1 MEFRQYQNEMDD
13 AIYQALINSDR
24 CLVKAFCGTGK
35 SIVMYKGKAFQNHDT
50 LVYVFPSLSL
60 IDQFKTDYL
69 KSTKVLIISSDD
81 ESTTDEI
88 TIKKYMKNKNKII
101 CITYQSFHLLT
112 PYKINMCVFDEA
124 HHAVGETYQKLIF
137 NPNIEKSCFFTATPK
152 CANGI
157 DMVKDCNL
165 VYEYSYLRGLSEG
178 YLNPFEIRCDL
189 VGDDSNKT
197 IYESI
202 ARAYYT
208 TGNNRILTF
217 HSDVN
222 TESPTSVRNFVN
234 ENEMNKAF
242 KTIAKELS
250 KDSKIIKIPKI
261 KMMGFYSE
269 IKLKERRQ
277 ILNEFD
283 SCKDV
288 FILSSCETMGEGVD
302 TKNANMCVFVDS
314 KTSVTKII
322 QNIGRVVRKVF
333 GINKPHSTILL
344 PMTINK
350 TKYDSCQTAEECD
363 ALIRQDMNKDG
374 HNDFTSIL
382 NVLSALK
389 QEDED
394 LYDIC
399 LHYPNEYSPQE
410 IEENLKSQGYK
421 IGEEVDLDEVFERA
435 KINES
440 YIEEDEEDKE
450 NYRVDIHTNSL
461 EEPIISHGSGD
472 KIINILK
479 DGDNYYEIEGEVEGR
494 INPPKQRIRLS
505 LHTNSD
511 IKVLWKV
518 DEINFGSCLLDCEVI
533 DNWNERLEELRTFLE
548 REKRRPN
555 ARREPKIE
563 KWLSH
568 QFQNYKKKIQRFKN
582 STTCSEWESFVEKY
596 KEYLKSFDE
605 KWNENLQLLKDFIH
619 INKRRPNKRSENEKF
634 LGAWLGNQNK
644 QYNTNQM
651 NKERMK
657 IWEEFLKENN
667 TYLKDIDDIWNENF
681 IKLKEFIYINKQRPN
696 PSTKNKEE
704 KFIGVWVGNQ
714 IKQYNTNQ
722 MNKERIKIWEEFWE
736 KNKEYFKTDVEKW
749 NDNLQLLIKFIDI
762 NKRIPKQTIKEEK
775 KLRSWIHTNN
785 ENYRDKIKG
794 FMNPERCKQW
804 EDFLEEYK
812 EYLKTDVE
820 IWNEN
825 FQLLKDFI
833 DKNKRRPTEK
843 DDKYLCGWL
852 QGQIKHYNKMDGKF
866 KDMVYCNQWEEFLEQ
881 YKNYIIEKPKS
892 ESPYLQ
898 KTFDKMLLL
907 LKEYINKNKKRPSKH
922 DDKYLCGWLQGQIKH
937 YNKMDGKFKDIVYC
951 KKWEK
956 FLEEYKE
963 YLKTFDEQWN
973 ENFELLKEFIHT
985 NKRRPS
991 MKLNK
996 HLCCWFSNQNAGYK
1010 KKEYNFKENKYCE
1023 IWEEFLEE
1031 YKEYFTEKK
1040 SMKFQEKKIEEPNE
1054 NPQQKIQRTKSEI
1067 SELHK
1072 EYKTKSSKR
1081 LHEEF
1086 QEDPEKWHHYHEIAE
1101 ANEETFPTE
1110 SIPRNQIIRELE
1122 KIKMKR
1128 DSKQVIDM
1136 GCGKAFISKH
1146 FEGDTRFKFTNIDHI
1161 SNDETVQTGDIS
1173 KLPFEDDS
1181 VEICILSLAMWGS
1194 NCKEYISEAH
1204 RVLETNGILYIIEPT
1219 KRWTNEIPADRLK
1232 ELLNNFTIKKE
1243 IIEKFTMFVAIKN

>member
-1 MEFRQYQNEMDD
+1 MEFRQYQNEIDD
-13 AIYQALINSDR
+13 AINESLIKNDK

-35 SIVMYKGKAFQNHDT
+35 SIVMYKGKAFQNHDL

-81 ESTTDEI
+81 DSTTDES
-88 TIKKYMKNKNKII
+88 TIKRYMKNKNKII

-165 VYEYSYLRGLSEG
+165 VFEYSYLRGLSEG

-242 KTIAKELS
+242 KTIAKEFS
-250 KDSKIIKIPKI
+250 KDSKKVKLPKI
-261 KMMGFYSE
+261 KMLGFYSE

-314 KTSVTKII
+314 KTSITKII

-333 GINKPHSTILL
+333 GINKPYSTILL

-350 TKYDSCQTAEECD
+350 SKYESCQTAEECD

-410 IEENLKSQGYK
+410 IEENLKSQGYE
-421 IGEEVDLDEVFERA
+421 IGEEVELDEVFERA
-435 KINES
+435 NINES
-440 YIEEDEEDKE
+440 DIEEDEENQE
-450 NYRVDIHTNSL
+450 NYRLDIHTNSL
-461 EEPIISHGSGD
+461 EEPIVSHGSGD

-479 DGDNYYEIEGEVEGR
+479 DGDNYYEIGEGQ

-505 LHTNSD
+505 VHTNSD

-518 DEINFGSCLLDCEVI
+518 DEINFGSCLLDCEVV

-548 REKRRPN
+548 REKQIPN
-555 ARREPKIE
+555 RNKEDE
-563 KWLSH
+563 KQLAQWVND
-568 QFQNYKKKIQRFKN
+568 QKVRYKKGIMQPHKK
-582 STTCSEWESFVEKY
+582 V
-596 KEYLKSFDE
+596 
-605 KWNENLQLLKDFIH
+605 
-619 INKRRPNKRSENEKF
+619 
-634 LGAWLGNQNK
+634 
-644 QYNTNQM
+644 
-651 NKERMK
+651 
-657 IWEEFLKENN
+657 IWETF
-667 TYLKDIDDIWNENF
+667 T
-681 IKLKEFIYINKQRPN
+681 KQF
-696 PSTKNKEE
+696 EL
-704 KFIGVWVGNQ
+704 
-714 IKQYNTNQ
+714 
-722 MNKERIKIWEEFWE
+722 
-736 KNKEYFKTDVEKW
+736 YFKS
-749 NDNLQLLIKFIDI
+749 L
-762 NKRIPKQTIKEEK
+762 
-775 KLRSWIHTNN
+775 
-785 ENYRDKIKG
+785 
-794 FMNPERCKQW
+794 
-804 EDFLEEYK
+804 
-812 EYLKTDVE
+812 
-820 IWNEN
+820 
-825 FQLLKDFI
+825 
-833 DKNKRRPTEK
+833 
-843 DDKYLCGWL
+843 
-852 QGQIKHYNKMDGKF
+852 
-866 KDMVYCNQWEEFLEQ
+866 
-881 YKNYIIEKPKS
+881 
-892 ESPYLQ
+892 
-898 KTFDKMLLL
+898 FDKWYESLKY
-907 LKEYINKNKKRPSKH
+907 LKEYIDIYKKLPDIKNKKLQKWLFDQDQKYKYDKLKDEIYDEWIKFLIEYKPYFKSTDEIWIVKMDEYKDFVKKNDKKPSSNAPDINERSLSYWSLRNLTLFKDFNYQKLYENRYSIWKEFTELYSIQSKEDSWYKNLDNCCNFIDIYKRRPCDSSKDANEKKIGKWLVNTITNYNMKRKAMKFTETYQKFKDFLQKYKSYLKTNIDLWYEKFERIKQFIEMYKRRPHEKSKDVNEDELGSWLQTQMNSFKTHNHIMKEKEIYKIWKKFIEDNEELLKTQLEKYNDDWNEKLQQCIEYIKLNKKRPKRSDPLGVWLKNQVSCYNTTNPARQLNEKKH
-922 DDKYLCGWLQGQIKH
+922 EIFKQFIEKYLT
-937 YNKMDGKFKDIVYC
+937 
-951 KKWEK
+951 KK
-956 FLEEYKE
+956 
-963 YLKTFDEQWN
+963 T
-973 ENFELLKEFIHT
+973 
-985 NKRRPS
+985 
-991 MKLNK
+991 
-996 HLCCWFSNQNAGYK
+996 
-1010 KKEYNFKENKYCE
+1010 
-1023 IWEEFLEE
+1023 
-1031 YKEYFTEKK
+1031 
-1040 SMKFQEKKIEEPNE
+1040 MKFQAKTESEIKEPKEKE
-1054 NPQQKIQRTKSEI
+1054 QKRERVDSEI

-1072 EYKTKSSKR
+1072 EYKTKSSKH

-1101 ANEETFPTE
+1101 ANEETFPSE
-1110 SIPRNQIIRELE
+1110 SIPRNQIIQELE
-1122 KIKMKR
+1122 KIKTKR
-1128 DSKQVIDM
+1128 PKQVIDM

-1146 FEGDTRFKFTNIDHI
+1146 FEGDTRFKFTNIDHVAI
-1161 SNDETVQTGDIS
+1161 DETVQSGDIS
-1173 KLPFEDDS
+1173 KLSFEDDS

-1194 NCKEYISEAH
+1194 NCKEYISQAH
-1204 RVLETNGILYIIEPT
+1204 RVLETNGTLYIIEPT
-1219 KRWTNEIPADRLK
+1219 KRWTNEIPADRLR
-1232 ELLNNFTIKKE
+1232 ELLQDFTIKKE

>member
-13 AIYQALINSDR
+13 AIYQELINSDR
-24 CLVKAFCGTGK
+24 CLIKAFCGTGK
-35 SIVMYKGKAFQNHDT
+35 SIVMHKGRAFQNHDT

-69 KSTKVLIISSDD
+69 KSAKMLVISSDD
-81 ESTTDEI
+81 DSTTDET
-88 TIKKYMKNKNKII
+88 TIKKYMKHKNKII
-101 CITYQSFHLLT
+101 CITYQSFHLLSQ
-112 PYKINMCVFDEA
+112 YKINMCVFDEA

-137 NPNIEKSCFFTATPK
+137 NNPNIEKSCFFTATPK

-208 TGNNRILTF
+208 TGNNHILTF

-234 ENEMNKAF
+234 ITEMQKAF
-242 KTIAKELS
+242 KTIAKEFS
-250 KDSKIIKIPKI
+250 KDSKKVKLPKI

-277 ILNEFD
+277 ILNDFD
-283 SCKDV
+283 SCNDEDI

-350 TKYDSCQTAEECD
+350 TKYETCQTAEECD

-374 HNDFTSIL
+374 DFTSIL

-421 IGEEVDLDEVFERA
+421 IGEEVELDEVFERA
-435 KINES
+435 NIN
-440 YIEEDEEDKE
+440 EEDEDDEEEEKC
-450 NYRVDIHTNSL
+450 RVDIHTNSL

-505 LHTNSD
+505 VHTNSD

-548 REKRRPN
+548 REKRRPFTK
-555 ARREPKIE
+555 EITE
-563 KWLSH
+563 
-568 QFQNYKKKIQRFKN
+568 KKISTWLLNNLHNYRNKIKN
-582 STTCSEWESFVEKY
+582 MKNKTKY
-596 KEYLKSFDE
+596 NLFSLLMNEYNELLKTKDDL
-605 KWNENLQLLKDFIH
+605 WLNNLQI
-619 INKRRPNKRSENEKF
+619 
-634 LGAWLGNQNK
+634 
-644 QYNTNQM
+644 
-651 NKERMK
+651 
-657 IWEEFLKENN
+657 
-667 TYLKDIDDIWNENF
+667 
-681 IKLKEFIYINKQRPN
+681 LKEFIN
-696 PSTKNKEE
+696 KNKR
-704 KFIGVWVGNQ
+704 KPSQ
-714 IKQYNTNQ
+714 IKEDEKKIAEWMGDQL
-722 MNKERIKIWEEFWE
+722 KRIHKGIRLEWNEFIRE
-736 KNKEYFKTDVEKW
+736 YKEYFKTADELWKDKLNTLDLFMIKNKKRPVATKEDQQILAQWLNKQNIAYS
-749 NDNLQLLIKFIDI
+749 NDEFNVF
-762 NKRIPKQTIKEEK
+762 RIKE
-775 KLRSWIHTNN
+775 WNT
-785 ENYRDKIKG
+785 
-794 FMNPERCKQW
+794 
-804 EDFLEEYK
+804 FLEKHESL
-812 EYLKTDVE
+812 LKTKDE
-820 IWNEN
+820 LWNEN
-825 FQLLKDFI
+825 LKRINKFMN
-833 DKNKRRPTEK
+833 KNKRRPYQTKEDEK
-843 DDKYLCGWL
+843 ILGKWLSEQLTKY
-852 QGQIKHYNKMDGKF
+852 KKNKDGMNNDRRK
-866 KDMVYCNQWEEFLEQ
+866 QWEEF
-881 YKNYIIEKPKS
+881 I
-892 ESPYLQ
+892 
-898 KTFDKMLLL
+898 
-907 LKEYINKNKKRPSKH
+907 
-922 DDKYLCGWLQGQIKH
+922 
-937 YNKMDGKFKDIVYC
+937 
-951 KKWEK
+951 
-956 FLEEYKE
+956 EEYKQ
-963 YLKTFDEQWN
+963 YLKTDDEIWN
-973 ENFELLKEFIHT
+973 DLLFELKQFLDK
-985 NKRRPS
+985 NKRIPNRGLEKEKILGS
-991 MKLNK
+991 WL
-996 HLCCWFSNQNAGYK
+996 GYQHRTYK
-1010 KKEYNFKENKYCE
+1010 TKNHGFKDENRCKQ
-1023 IWEEFLEE
+1023 WKEFLEE

-1040 SMKFQEKKIEEPNE
+1040 SMKFQPKTEPKE
-1054 NPQQKIQRTKSEI
+1054 TTQQKMERNKSEI
-1067 SELHK
+1067 SHLHK
-1072 EYKTKSSKR
+1072 EYKTKRSDN
-1081 LHEEF
+1081 LHQEF
-1086 QEDPEKWHHYHEIAE
+1086 REDPEKWHHYHEIAE

-1110 SIPRNQIIRELE
+1110 SIPRNQIIQELE
-1122 KIKMKR
+1122 KIKTKR
-1128 DSKQVIDM
+1128 PKQVIDM

-1146 FEGDTRFKFTNIDHI
+1146 FEGDTRFKFTNIDHVAI
-1161 SNDETVQTGDIS
+1161 DETVQIGDIS

-1204 RVLETNGILYIIEPT
+1204 RVLETNGTLYIIEPT
-1219 KRWTNEIPADRLK
+1219 KRWTNEFPADRLR
-1232 ELLNNFTIKKE
+1232 ELLQDFTIKKE
-1243 IIEKFTMFVAIKN
+1243 IIEKFTLFVAIKN

>member
-1 MEFRQYQNEMDD
+1 MKFRPYQNEMDD
-13 AIYQALINSDR
+13 AIYEELIIKNNDR
-24 CLVKAFCGTGK
+24 CLIKAFCGTGK

-50 LVYVFPSLSL
+50 IVYVFPSLSL

-69 KSTKVLIISSDD
+69 KSAKVLVISSDD
-81 ESTTDEI
+81 DSTTDET
-88 TIKKYMKNKNKII
+88 TIKQYMKNKNKII

-124 HHAVGETYQKLIF
+124 HHAVGETYQKIIF

-234 ENEMNKAF
+234 ENEMQKAF
-242 KTIAKELS
+242 KTIAKEFS
-250 KDSKIIKIPKI
+250 KDSKKVIKLPKI
-261 KMMGFYSE
+261 KMIGFYSE

-288 FILSSCETMGEGVD
+288 YILCSCETMGEGVD

-350 TKYDSCQTAEECD
+350 TKYESCQTAEECD
-363 ALIRQDMNKDG
+363 AVIRQVMNKDG

-389 QEDED
+389 QEDEE

-435 KINES
+435 NINQELD
-440 YIEEDEEDKE
+440 IEEKDEDEEPH
-450 NYRVDIHTNSL
+450 YRVDIHTNSL
-461 EEPIISHGSGD
+461 EEPIVSHGSGD

-479 DGDNYYEIEGEVEGR
+479 DDDNYYEIGEGQ

-505 LHTNSD
+505 VHTNSD

-533 DNWNERLEELRTFLE
+533 DNWNERLEELRSFLE
-548 REKRRPN
+548 KEKRRPSQ
-555 ARREPKIE
+555 RKISE
-563 KWLSH
+563 
-568 QFQNYKKKIQRFKN
+568 KKIANWLFNNLHNYRNKIKN
-582 STTCSEWESFVEKY
+582 MKDESKY
-596 KEYLKSFDE
+596 NLFSLLMNEYNELLKTNDDR
-605 KWNENLQLLKDFIH
+605 WLNNLQLLKEFINKNKRKPSKIKEDEKKIAEWMGDQLKRIHKGIRLEWNEFIKEYKEYFKTDDELWKDKLNTLDLFMIQNKKRPFATKEDEQILALAQWLNKQNIAYSNNDFNVFRIKEWNIFLEKH
-619 INKRRPNKRSENEKF
+619 ESLLKTKDEIWNENLKRIKNFINKNKRRPYQKKEDEKILGKWLSTQLTEYKKNKNGIHNDRLKQWEEFIEEYKQYLKTDDEIWNDLLFELKQFLDKNKRTPNRRLEKEKI
-634 LGAWLGNQNK
+634 LGSWLGNQNK
-644 QYNTNQM
+644 
-651 NKERMK
+651 
-657 IWEEFLKENN
+657 
-667 TYLKDIDDIWNENF
+667 TYK
-681 IKLKEFIYINKQRPN
+681 
-696 PSTKNKEE
+696 TKNH
-704 KFIGVWVGNQ
+704 G
-714 IKQYNTNQ
+714 
-722 MNKERIKIWEEFWE
+722 
-736 KNKEYFKTDVEKW
+736 FKDL
-749 NDNLQLLIKFIDI
+749 N
-762 NKRIPKQTIKEEK
+762 
-775 KLRSWIHTNN
+775 
-785 ENYRDKIKG
+785 
-794 FMNPERCKQW
+794 RCKQ
-804 EDFLEEYK
+804 
-812 EYLKTDVE
+812 
-820 IWNEN
+820 
-825 FQLLKDFI
+825 
-833 DKNKRRPTEK
+833 
-843 DDKYLCGWL
+843 
-852 QGQIKHYNKMDGKF
+852 
-866 KDMVYCNQWEEFLEQ
+866 
-881 YKNYIIEKPKS
+881 
-892 ESPYLQ
+892 
-898 KTFDKMLLL
+898 
-907 LKEYINKNKKRPSKH
+907 
-922 DDKYLCGWLQGQIKH
+922 
-937 YNKMDGKFKDIVYC
+937 
-951 KKWEK
+951 
-956 FLEEYKE
+956 
-963 YLKTFDEQWN
+963 
-973 ENFELLKEFIHT
+973 
-985 NKRRPS
+985 
-991 MKLNK
+991 
-996 HLCCWFSNQNAGYK
+996 
-1010 KKEYNFKENKYCE
+1010 
-1023 IWEEFLEE
+1023 WEEFLEE
-1031 YKEYFTEKK
+1031 YKQYFTEKK
-1040 SMKFQEKKIEEPNE
+1040 SMKLQPKTESESKE
-1054 NPQQKIQRTKSEI
+1054 NPQQIQRTNSEI

-1072 EYKTKSSKR
+1072 DYKTKRSDN

-1101 ANEETFPTE
+1101 LNEHSFPTE
-1110 SIPRNQIIRELE
+1110 SIPRNQIIQELE
-1122 KIKMKR
+1122 KIKTRRPKH
-1128 DSKQVIDM
+1128 VIDM

-1146 FEGDTRFKFTNIDHI
+1146 FEGDTRFKFTNIDHVAI
-1161 SNDETVQTGDIS
+1161 DETVQSGDIS
-1173 KLPFEDDS
+1173 KLSFEDDS

-1194 NCKEYISEAH
+1194 NCKDYISEAH
-1204 RVLETNGILYIIEPT
+1204 RVLETNGTLYIIEPT